1 MSTNV
6 KLFVVAGLLLAAALA
21 VFVSPFASSS
31 PDGLERVAE
40 DEGFADTATE
50 HRLGDSP
57 VADYAVDGVDD
68 ERVSGGLAGLVGV
81 LVTFG
86 LGVGVFAVLRTLRP
100 ADDGAGGSAT
110 GGAVPSADRSTAA
123 G

>member
-6 KLFVVAGLLLAAALA
+6 KLFVVAGLLLAVALA
-21 VFVSPFASSS
+21 IFVSPFASSS

-40 DEGFADTATE
+40 DEGFAETAAE
-50 HRLGDSP
+50 HRLDDSP

-100 ADDGAGGSAT
+100 SGAGAA
-110 GGAVPSADRSTAA
+110 GGAVSGADRSTAA